1 MFDDLVS
8 RWWIVALR
16 GMVAI
21 AFGVAAFLA
30 PDKTLVVLVS
40 MFGVF
45 ALADAFFTIGA
56 GLAAN
61 WLLLFLDG
69 IFGGIVGFLTLFYA
83 PAAQASFVAAMIIAW
98 AFVTGGLEVSGAM
111 GLRRVINRAIERGE
125 WLLGASGVLTLAFG
139 VMMTMSP
146 LTSATMFPWTI
157 GGYAIVS
164 GLLLVA
170 LAVNIRH
177 WPHRM
182 VKA

>member
-1 MFDDLVS
+1 
-8 RWWIVALR
+8 
-16 GMVAI
+16 
-21 AFGVAAFLA
+21 
-30 PDKTLVVLVS
+30 
-40 MFGVF
+40 
-45 ALADAFFTIGA
+45 
-56 GLAAN
+56 
-61 WLLLFLDG
+61 
-69 IFGGIVGFLTLFYA
+69 
-83 PAAQASFVAAMIIAW
+83 
-98 AFVTGGLEVSGAM
+98 M

-139 VMMTMSP
+139 VMMTMSL